1 MRAFLAA
8 VIAAIVLAVVA
19 AFVLERV
26 QQPSQIAY
34 STEGV
39 RL

>member
-8 VIAAIVLAVVA
+8 VIAAIVIAAVA

-34 STEGV
+34 STEAV